1 MRRPIRPALPALL
14 MFLAAW
20 PGAGQAQ
27 QAGQAAPRVTVAA
40 AITEDVVQDA
50 SFIARVEATDTVDL
64 IARVTGF
71 VRAVGVR
78 DGAEVAE
85 GDLLFEIESEQYA
98 AVVAARRADLAQAEA
113 NQTLAEVELDRRR
126 ELVARQ
132 AVAQSELDVAQA
144 NQQVAAAAVRAA
156 EAALAQAELDLGY
169 TRITA
174 PFAGRIGRIGAS
186 PGELVGPT
194 SGALAT
200 LVREAPVFVSFA
212 LGERQLF
219 DVMQAALAAGGS
231 IGAPQDRID
240 VTLRLPNGTEYGE
253 TGTIAFGDNRVDPAT
268 GTLAVRAEFANADR
282 LLVDGAFVT
291 ARLAQQ
297 DPVPMLTIPQAAVQ
311 RDQRGSF
318 VLVVGA
324 EQTVEQRYVAT
335 GRTIGAS
342 VAVTEGLREGETVIV
357 EGLQRVRPGVP
368 VEAVLAGTSVGDG
381 N

>member
-1 MRRPIRPALPALL
+1 

>member
-71 VRAVGVR
+71 VRAVDVQ

-368 VEAVLAGTSVGDG
+368 VEAVLAGTAVGDG